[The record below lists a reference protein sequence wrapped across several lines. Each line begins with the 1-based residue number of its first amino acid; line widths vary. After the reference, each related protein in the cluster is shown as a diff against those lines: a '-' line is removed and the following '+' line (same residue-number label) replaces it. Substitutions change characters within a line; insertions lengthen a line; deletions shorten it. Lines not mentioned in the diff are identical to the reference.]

1 VTGVLDQATIQLM
14 AQPRCGFP
22 DVAEYALAGSKW
34 DTNSITY
41 GFSEFTPDLTE
52 AEIRAAVT
60 QAFGLWE
67 AASPLSFT
75 EAPAG
80 TTPDIVIRF
89 AAGEHGDG
97 LPFDG
102 VGGVFAHAFFPN
114 PWLAGPLAGDSH
126 FDEAEAWSV
135 NLPPAGIDL
144 VTLAAHEFGHAVGL
158 AHSTVSGALIY
169 PFYNG
174 PQRHLHA
181 DEIGGIQLHYAWE
194 DLGGIS
200 TDGVGVSSWALNRL
214 DCFAV
219 GIDRA
224 MWHKAWNGSTWSA
237 WENRGGEFY
246 SAPAAVCWGPNRID
260 VIALGGDRS
269 VWHLAWD
276 GSSWSGWEDLGG
288 FWTDGVGISSW
299 SANRLDCFAVG
310 TDRALWHKAWDG
322 IGWSGWESSGRPA
335 FLGTGGRFMGPRPD

>member
-1 VTGVLDQATIQLM
+1 MTTDDDLPRAEGLHEGDSGEDVRRLQSYLEKFGYLDSPRLEEYGVPRERVAAPAAAEGTFDQNTATALRVFQEKFGLPVTGVLDQETLQLM
-14 AQPRCGFP
+14 SQPRCGFP
-22 DVAEYALAGSKW
+22 DVAEYVLVGSKW

-60 QAFGLWE
+60 QAFALWE
-67 AASPLSFT
+67 AVSPLSFT

-102 VGGVFAHAFFPN
+102 PSGVFAHAFFP
-114 PWLAGPLAGDSH
+114 PPSLAGALAGDSH
-126 FDEAEAWSV
+126 FDEAEFWSV

-158 AHSTVSGALIY
+158 AHSSFPGALMY
-169 PFYNG
+169 PFYTG
-174 PQRHLHA
+174 PHRYLHA
-181 DEIGGIQLHYAWE
+181 DDIDGIQLHYAWE
-194 DLGGIS
+194 DLGGFW

-219 GIDRA
+219 GLDRA
-224 MWHKAWNGSTWSA
+224 MWHKAWNG
-237 WENRGGEFY
+237 
-246 SAPAAVCWGPNRID
+246 
-260 VIALGGDRS
+260 
-269 VWHLAWD
+269 
-276 GSSWSGWEDLGG
+276 
-288 FWTDGVGISSW
+288 
-299 SANRLDCFAVG
+299 
-310 TDRALWHKAWDG
+310 
-322 IGWSGWESSGRPA
+322 
-335 FLGTGGRFMGPRPD
+335 